1 VYDLNGEISLLTY
14 PIQNVKILVQL
25 MGCGNMRKLDDKET
39 GLLWLIPDK
48 KGEMFCSGDFV
59 VDFMSNID
67 DTRML
72 EEFRKELNQYHSE
85 SITRFV
91 TGNCENLG
99 DSVLWSAFDE
109 RYPCFCFDSGKLVAT
124 AIISPNNSLS
134 KKTQIRS
141 YIEYCKKHSCFTL
154 NDLTEYLSYKQA
166 QQILKKATPRNNTDI
181 DYLVVVPPAQ
191 NKGVGTRAVR
201 SITHNMDFFAAESP
215 VSTIYTQIHKDNK
228 PSQAIFRKENF
239 KIYTMPELQPNCSL
253 DDFVRAL

>member
-1 VYDLNGEISLLTY
+1 
-14 PIQNVKILVQL
+14 
-25 MGCGNMRKLDDKET
+25 MRKLDDKET
-39 GLLWLIPDK
+39 GLLWLIPEEIDKSGFSINNRAWDNPIYIPEDK
-48 KGEMFCSGDFV
+48 KMIKEFV
-59 VDFMSNID
+59 
-67 DTRML
+67 
-72 EEFRKELNQYHSE
+72 KELNQYHSD

-99 DSVLWSAFDE
+99 DFILWSAFDE

-124 AIISPNNSLS
+124 AVISPNNTLS

-191 NKGVGTRAVR
+191 NRGIGTRAVQ
-201 SITHNMDFFAAESP
+201 SITHNMDFFAP
-215 VSTIYTQIHKDNK
+215 DTKVFTIYTQIHKDNK
-228 PSQAIFRKENF
+228 PSRAIFKKESY
-239 KIYTMPELQPNCSL
+239 KIYTSPELQSFFPL
-253 DDFVRAL
+253 DDFVRTL